1 MLLSFL
7 DTIKE
12 YIQGKQALAINGDG
26 KPAEEEA
33 KIAIAVVLLE
43 IACGDGELHE
53 KEASLIHSILIREL
67 GIEGYEAEEM
77 VNYATRVSKNG
88 SEFEDCITAI
98 NEAYNDEQKRYILT
112 LLWKV
117 VYADNIVKEF
127 EMVLAEHVRS
137 QLGLSEE
144 DGEQSRK
151 DAERIF

>member
-12 YIQGKQALAINGDG
+12 YIQGKQALAINGNG
-26 KPAEEEA
+26 KPAEEEV

-53 KEASLIHSILIREL
+53 KESSIIHSILIREL
-67 GIEGYEAEEM
+67 GIESYEAEEL
-77 VNYATRVSKNG
+77 VDYAARMKKSG
-88 SEFEDCITAI
+88 SEFEDCIVTI
-98 NEAYNDEQKRYILT
+98 NEAYSVEQKRYILT

-127 EMVLAEHVRS
+127 EMVLAEHVRN

-144 DGEQSRK
+144 EGEQSRK
-151 DAERIF
+151 EAERIF